1 MRQTITNLRLVA
13 TGLAEMNDENM
24 KKVLD
29 EMFRAIKELDE
40 RLEACEKKIKSGY

>member
-13 TGLAEMNDENM
+13 TGLAELSDENM
-24 KKVLD
+24 KKVMD

-40 RLEACEKKIKSGY
+40 RLEACEKKVRSGY